1 MKTAEAIRILNEA
14 LGQEPELRNAFIASI
29 ESSLVEQGVV
39 TLPFQDEAEMAIRI
53 FKRLI
58 GEE

>member
-1 MKTAEAIRILNEA
+1 MKIEEAIRILNEA
-14 LGQEPELRNAFIASI
+14 LEQEPELKNAFIASI

-39 TLPFQDEAEMAIRI
+39 TLPFQDETEIATRI
-53 FKRLI
+53 FKRII

>member
-1 MKTAEAIRILNEA
+1 MKTAEAIRILSEA
-14 LGQEPELRNAFIASI
+14 LEQEPELRGAFIASI

-39 TLPFQDEAEMAIRI
+39 TLPFQDETEMATRI

>member
-1 MKTAEAIRILNEA
+1 MKTAEAIRTLSEA
-14 LGQEPELRNAFIASI
+14 LEQEPELRNAFIASI

-39 TLPFQDEAEMAIRI
+39 TLPFQDETEMATRI